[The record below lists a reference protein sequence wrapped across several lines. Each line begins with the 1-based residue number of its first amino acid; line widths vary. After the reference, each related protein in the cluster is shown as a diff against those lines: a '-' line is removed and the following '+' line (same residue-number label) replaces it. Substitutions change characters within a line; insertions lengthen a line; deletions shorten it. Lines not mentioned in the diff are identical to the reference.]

1 MGTHAARVDD
11 TRAALDAIR
20 RIVQTLR
27 QGSRWAE
34 RHVGLSGAQ
43 LFVLQK
49 LAESPA
55 MSLNELAARTRTH
68 QSSVS
73 TVVSR
78 LVASRFVRRARS
90 AEDRRTL
97 ELSLAPRGRQLLAR
111 APGAPQDRL
120 IRAIERLSGSRRR
133 LLASALTELAQQMDD
148 KAGVPSMFFEERA
161 RGGNRL
167 RPRARKAGRRRA

>member
-1 MGTHAARVDD
+1 MGAKASHDD
-11 TRAALDAIR
+11 TRAIMDAIR

-49 LAESPA
+49 LSESPA

-73 TVVSR
+73 TVVTR
-78 LVASRFVRRARS
+78 LVRGRYVRRARS
-90 AEDRRTL
+90 AADRRTL
-97 ELSLAPRGRQLLAR
+97 ELSLAARGRRLIAR
-111 APGAPQDRL
+111 APDAPQDRL
-120 IRAIERLSGSRRR
+120 IRALDGLPPRRR
-133 LLASALTELAQQMDD
+133 RVLASTLIELAEKLDT
-148 KAGVPSMFFEERA
+148 AGDAPPMFFEDGA
-161 RGGNRL
+161 RRTR
-167 RPRARKAGRRRA
+167 RPAKKSPRHARV